1 MNCWSM
7 SCQSKLTPQEHCC
20 FRAPQGETGCPE
32 PQAETSSLRG
42 HQPQVFAA
50 RSHRSGHVPCC
61 PCCTADGAM
70 QVPQGHS
77 SSHASLHHLQHPL
90 LLLSPQNT
98 AGSKGK
104 DPSTQ
109 PLLEGQS
116 QPPAQGWR
124 RAEHPSQ
131 PTQLPAACGSV
142 MKRGHGPLPAGP
154 GALVSFQ
161 PGIFLLDLYF
171 FLIPFFFF
179 FCFCVAPR
187 GTQPWEERG
196 SYQPG
201 DTSSVIHCLAPA
213 GCCSRMGALPAT
225 AARCHLRTSIAWP
238 GLAAFPSP
246 YSLAPASLPRRGGAA
261 AQPPA
266 LAQPQ
271 AWSQELGFPRDGWG
285 PACVRL
291 GRSLPGAILQRLGVP
306 MAGTHLLPVCKQLQG
321 LLLWDGSRA
330 LGRKFRTYLASPST
344 LLASCRSREPWSVR
358 RAGCCAPKYPVLSPI
373 HFYSQ
378 SENNLPYNNTGTHST
393 ALGTLPSGHDATAQA
408 GPSSALAEVSPSPGS
423 CAPAPSHGML
433 HPHPAQS
440 TASHA
445 AGGTCAWCQCVSP
458 SLPSHPGLP
467 MPCCPLAH
475 PAPSHWVPAGT
486 HPPPCPPSAPSAGVG
501 GLYSMAVRSRGR
513 KPW

>member
-50 RSHRSGHVPCC
+50 RSHRGGHVPCC

-179 FCFCVAPR
+179 FLFLRSPKGHAAVGGAGKLSAGRYQQRDSLPGPR
-187 GTQPWEERG
+187 GLLQPDGCPPCHR
-196 SYQPG
+196 SQVPFA
-201 DTSSVIHCLAPA
+201 DLHCLAWPRCLPLSLLSGSSIPSQERG
-213 GCCSRMGALPAT
+213 GCST
-225 AARCHLRTSIAWP
+225 A
-238 GLAAFPSP
+238 PSP
-246 YSLAPASLPRRGGAA
+246 GTATGMEPRAGIPTGWMGSSVCPAWQEPPRIHLATPWGAHGRYPPPASLQTAPRAA
-261 AQPPA
+261 IM
-266 LAQPQ
+266 
-271 AWSQELGFPRDGWG
+271 GWQQSTG
-285 PACVRL
+285 EKISHVPSVTL
-291 GRSLPGAILQRLGVP
+291 HSSGILQE
-306 MAGTHLLPVCKQLQG
+306 Q
-321 LLLWDGSRA
+321 RA
-330 LGRKFRTYLASPST
+330 LVGEKSRVLRPEIPRAVSNPLLFTIRK
-344 LLASCRSREPWSVR
+344 
-358 RAGCCAPKYPVLSPI
+358 
-373 HFYSQ
+373 
-378 SENNLPYNNTGTHST
+378 
-393 ALGTLPSGHDATAQA
+393 
-408 GPSSALAEVSPSPGS
+408 
-423 CAPAPSHGML
+423 
-433 HPHPAQS
+433 
-440 TASHA
+440 
-445 AGGTCAWCQCVSP
+445 
-458 SLPSHPGLP
+458 
-467 MPCCPLAH
+467 
-475 PAPSHWVPAGT
+475 
-486 HPPPCPPSAPSAGVG
+486 
-501 GLYSMAVRSRGR
+501 
-513 KPW
+513 